1 MRKNTLRAF
10 SASFVLFLLFASAP
24 AQQSSQPIVRSVQE
38 DPVAGA
44 EQEPMI
50 FRKGTSTLAEVNGI
64 LEIIVT
70 QLSG

>member
-1 MRKNTLRAF
+1 MKLM
-10 SASFVLFLLFASAP
+10 
-24 AQQSSQPIVRSVQE
+24 